1 MADCRVK
8 VCDAITCKHNKDRK
22 CMLSNITINSKGVC
36 EQFTGSAISHT
47 TSKDYHHESNDWKR
61 LLRERE
67 EEKEYRHPRSPHKRG
82 REL

>member
-22 CMLSNITINSKGVC
+22 CMLSNITISSKGMC
-36 EQFTGSAISHT
+36 EQFTGSALSHSK
-47 TSKDYHHESNDWKR
+47 SKDYHHESNDWKSY
-61 LLRERE
+61 LERE
-67 EEKEYRHPRSPHKRG
+67 EAKEYRHPRSPHKMV